1 MEEYCIKNSFSVL
14 KDKNYNIFK
23 CVYCQNNNKV
33 RILGEKFVNKNKYK
47 CKIIYK
53 NKIFEL
59 KEWLEDIDKNYKYKK
74 LIKLKLKFVNN
85 IIDISYLFE
94 GCNKLLSVL
103 EVVKGNRKKILIE
116 ANNASLSEYRNQI
129 AKLQMYNNKFE
140 NNIIYRDKNELLL
153 SISYLLIIKINNI
166 KNIDK
171 IFVSKTSNIN
181 IGNNIFRILLDYNKL
196 NISNVINIIN
206 MKNLFNGC
214 NILKEVKIINS
225 FNTSKVNDINSMFQ
239 GCNELEY
246 LDLSDLNVS
255 NISNMQFFLKN
266 VIN

>member
-1 MEEYCIKNSFSVL
+1 MKNL
-14 KDKNYNIFK
+14 KKNKY
-23 CVYCQNNNKV
+23 
-33 RILGEKFVNKNKYK
+33 NKYK

-53 NKIFEL
+53 NKDFEL
-59 KEWLEDIDKNYKYKK
+59 KEWLKDIDKNCNYKE
-74 LIKLKLKFVNN
+74 LIKLKLKFFNNN
-85 IIDISYLFE
+85 IDVSHLFE

-116 ANNASLSEYRNQI
+116 ANNASLFEYRNQN
-129 AKLQMYNNKFE
+129 AKLQMYNNKIE

-166 KNIDK
+166 KKIDK
-171 IFVSKTSNIN
+171 IFVNKASNIN
-181 IGNNIFRILLDYNKL
+181 RENNIFRILLDYNKL

-225 FNTSKVNDINSMFQ
+225 FYTSKVNDINSMFQ